1 MDSSVSL
8 WKEAMRANL
17 PRVVALLK
25 KELTERGVCIAAIA
39 EEQEEPS
46 PVSNPPAA
54 AVRPIPTVSVNG
66 RKYDE
71 VSHLAALTIQGAFKR
86 MKGREK
92 AEEAA
97 DAAERP
103 PDVIVM

>member
-46 PVSNPPAA
+46 PVSNPP
-54 AVRPIPTVSVNG
+54 V
-66 RKYDE
+66 
-71 VSHLAALTIQGAFKR
+71 LAALTIQVKQAVHQSKTHLSAMQGAFKR

>member
-1 MDSSVSL
+1 MESCL
-8 WKEAMRANL
+8 
-17 PRVVALLK
+17 
-25 KELTERGVCIAAIA
+25 
-39 EEQEEPS
+39 Q
-46 PVSNPPAA
+46 AA

-71 VSHLAALTIQGAFKR
+71 VSHLAALTIQVKQAVHQSKTHLSAMQGAFKR